1 LPTAQEVVAA
11 EKFLAD
17 QSARLK
23 SKSGENLALPSPAP
37 PAPSLSASDA
47 AALVDLCLAM
57 FNLNEFIY
65 LD

>member
-1 LPTAQEVVAA
+1 MG
-11 EKFLAD
+11 
-17 QSARLK
+17 
-23 SKSGENLALPSPAP
+23 GESLALPSPAP
-37 PAPSLSASDA
+37 SAESISKSDA